1 MFNKRATLREKHSG
15 NNYKADNYTSFMY
28 NFYVQVLYVKLIN

>member
-15 NNYKADNYTSFMY
+15 NNYKADLTMINYISFICKIH
-28 NFYVQVLYVKLIN
+28 KLMHK